1 MKAIFQKN
9 LQFGDIWHR
18 NHQKIA
24 QTEVFGHFLDFTS
37 LVFLDF
43 AHIDRWAW
51 CLVVFLQFADPVNVF
66 SLLEILMLVVQ
77 IDGNTTFLIKQV
89 EKQILSHHQDTK
101 IIDKPTFV
109 KNNSISCNGLI
120 FCTNQKVIS
129 EYSADASIFD
139 KCHKNISLIARLTSA
154 YPSHQNMSIKYG
166 TTVKQILKISKNLSK
181 TLIGV
186 KLMNPFLQIKKLE
199 F

>member
-1 MKAIFQKN
+1 MSSC
-9 LQFGDIWHR
+9 
-18 NHQKIA
+18 
-24 QTEVFGHFLDFTS
+24 FLTIRRSSQCFLVTWDFNACCTNWWKHNIPNSTGRETDFLTS
-37 LVFLDF
+37 
-43 AHIDRWAW
+43 
-51 CLVVFLQFADPVNVF
+51 
-66 SLLEILMLVVQ
+66 S
-77 IDGNTTFLIKQV
+77 GY
-89 EKQILSHHQDTK
+89 TK
-101 IIDKPTFV
+101 IIDKPTYV
-109 KNNSISCNGLI
+109 KNNSMSYNGLI

-139 KCHKNISLIARLTSA
+139 KCHNNISLIARLTSA